1 MDGVEV
7 MSKDIKYT
15 DKDLLS
21 ILDSNLHLINLSIA
35 SLEKRL
41 DFLRSEKVEIER
53 LISILDQRIKQ
64 QSSVST
70 DNAESN
76 HTIVILDELED
87 DEND

>member
-1 MDGVEV
+1 

-15 DKDLLS
+15 DKDLLF
-21 ILDSNLHLINLSIA
+21 ILDSNLHLINLSIV

-76 HTIVILDELED
+76 NAMVILDELED
-87 DEND
+87 NKK

>member
-1 MDGVEV
+1 

-21 ILDSNLHLINLSIA
+21 ILDSNLHLINLSIV

-76 HTIVILDELED
+76 NAMVILDELED
-87 DEND
+87 NKK

>member
-1 MDGVEV
+1 

-76 HTIVILDELED
+76 NAMVILDELED
-87 DEND
+87 NKK

>member
-1 MDGVEV
+1 

-21 ILDSNLHLINLSIA
+21 ILDSNLHLINLSIV

-41 DFLRSEKVEIER
+41 DFLRSEKVEIEQ
-53 LISILDQRIKQ
+53 LISILDQKIEQ

-76 HTIVILDELED
+76 PTIVILDELED
-87 DEND
+87 DKND

>member
-1 MDGVEV
+1 

-21 ILDSNLHLINLSIA
+21 ILDSNLHLINLSIV

-41 DFLRSEKVEIER
+41 DFLRSEKVEIEK
-53 LISILDQRIKQ
+53 LISILDQKIEQ

-76 HTIVILDELED
+76 HAIVILDELED
-87 DEND
+87 NKK

>member
-1 MDGVEV
+1 

-53 LISILDQRIKQ
+53 LISILDQKIEQ

-70 DNAESN
+70 NNAESN
-76 HTIVILDELED
+76 YTIVILDELED
-87 DEND
+87 DKND